1 MKISKKIFKNLI
13 VQQIIGFVAAIYIYF
28 VGLTSNIKY
37 INISIPKLFW
47 DKKQPFILAFWH
59 NQLMMVSYAW
69 KSKKKINIIA
79 STHSDG
85 RFGSIVGKYFSLN
98 NIPSSFKKNDKAIKI
113 ILSKIKEN
121 EYVGITPDGPR
132 GPKENVSEGI
142 IRIARATNTPIITC
156 GFWSSKNFNL
166 NSWDSFL
173 ITLPF
178 SSCCFVWQKPLYIP
192 KDLDNA
198 EIKEYQNV
206 LKNLI
211 NDSINIAKK
220 NL

>member
-85 RFGSIVGKYFSLN
+85 RFGSIVGKYSDSSL
-98 NIPSSFKKNDKAIKI
+98 
-113 ILSKIKEN
+113 LE
-121 EYVGITPDGPR
+121 EQR
-132 GPKENVSEGI
+132 
-142 IRIARATNTPIITC
+142 
-156 GFWSSKNFNL
+156 L
-166 NSWDSFL
+166 
-173 ITLPF
+173 
-178 SSCCFVWQKPLYIP
+178 
-192 KDLDNA
+192 
-198 EIKEYQNV
+198 
-206 LKNLI
+206 
-211 NDSINIAKK
+211 
-220 NL
+220 